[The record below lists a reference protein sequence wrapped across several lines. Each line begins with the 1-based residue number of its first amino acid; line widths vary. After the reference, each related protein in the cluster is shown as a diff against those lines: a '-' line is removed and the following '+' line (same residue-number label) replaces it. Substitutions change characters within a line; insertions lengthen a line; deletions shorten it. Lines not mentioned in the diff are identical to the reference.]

1 MQIEI
6 RALRPEDRREDFECG
21 EPLLDHFFRR
31 YAGQNQF
38 RHHIGTTYVAVDA
51 SGMILGYVTVSMATL
66 TREAIGGRSLPGYPL
81 PVLRVARLAVQRA
94 FHGLGIGRRLLGAMA
109 RLAIDQRDRLGCVG
123 MVVDAKPD
131 AVSFYEK
138 FGFGI
143 LEEVDGQVYRDTTPM
158 FLPVQTLEEAMN

>member
-66 TREAIGGRSLPGYPL
+66 TREAIGSRSLPGYPL